1 MDFFL
6 VQHIPPHA
14 CYFFRAIMQWNA
26 IHICSQ
32 KQKKWVSMHAKRKGK
47 QAWKTGKKCIKNS
60 CFENGCRVHSTET
73 WKALK

>member
-47 QAWKTGKKCIKNS
+47 QAWKTGKKI
-60 CFENGCRVHSTET
+60 H
-73 WKALK
+73 